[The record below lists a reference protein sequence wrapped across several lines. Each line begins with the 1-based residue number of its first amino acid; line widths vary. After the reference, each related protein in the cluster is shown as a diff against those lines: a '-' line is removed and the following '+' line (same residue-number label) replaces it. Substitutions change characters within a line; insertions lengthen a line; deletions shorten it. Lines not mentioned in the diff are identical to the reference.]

1 MSFYF
6 SGAQPIDA
14 AKIEAQADTLL
25 SQQDFFNAEKKYTQL
40 LALKSASGN
49 PALFYKR
56 AYAYYGL
63 QKFDKALTDINKYLS
78 INKNDAQAKILR
90 AYIYQERGEFELQLA
105 DINDLI
111 AINNNPELLRWRAS
125 VALEA
130 GKYTIAQK
138 DIEALLKIES
148 SAELESY
155 LGLAYYYQEKQDSAL
170 LVFNEVIKN
179 NPEFIQAY
187 LYAGS
192 LCLEAGESDLGLE
205 YINKGLRVAP
215 SNEMLL
221 FYKGTALVEKT
232 ESLDQGCRCL
242 LKAFNAGVDDAADYL
257 KEYCYGVD

>member
-1 MSFYF
+1 MSFGF
-6 SGAQPIDA
+6 SGAQSIDA
-14 AKIEAQADTLL
+14 AKLEAQADTLL

-40 LALKSASGN
+40 ISLKSASGN
-49 PALFYKR
+49 PGLYYKR

-63 QKFDKALTDINKYLS
+63 EQFDKALTDINKHLS
-78 INKNDAQAKILR
+78 LNKDNAEAKILR
-90 AYIYQERGEFELQLA
+90 AYIYQERGEVELQLA

-111 AINNNPELLRWRAS
+111 AINPNPELLRWRAS

-130 GKYTIAQK
+130 GKYAIAQK
-138 DIEALLKIES
+138 DIEALLKVES
-148 SAELESY
+148 TAELESY

-170 LVFNEVIKN
+170 LIFNEVIRK

-192 LCLEAGESDLGLE
+192 LCLEAGEPDLGLG
-205 YINKGLRVAP
+205 YINKGLKVAP

-221 FYKGTALVEKT
+221 FYKGTVLVEKT
-232 ESLDQGCRCL
+232 ESLNQGCRCL

-257 KEYCYGVD
+257 KEYCYGVE